1 MPKSGRLGPHLGWD
15 AFLCWGR
22 QQAIHGSCAC
32 TANHPKGGNRQYQ
45 EVELET
51 LSLLRPRPVHKK
63 AELMMNHRNGNN
75 HVAKDPKGRNTSQ
88 QSDDETQSAEEFRL
102 RLP

>member
-1 MPKSGRLGPHLGWD
+1 
-15 AFLCWGR
+15 
-22 QQAIHGSCAC
+22 
-32 TANHPKGGNRQYQ
+32 
-45 EVELET
+45 
-51 LSLLRPRPVHKK
+51 
-63 AELMMNHRNGNN
+63 MMNHRNGNN